1 MEHSPLS
8 RRGLL
13 RGGAG
18 LAAGA
23 AAQPL
28 IPGNALAQDAKPP
41 SRDADL
47 VLHNGQVLLMDRGFR
62 IVSALAI
69 EAGRVV
75 HAGPDPSVRRLI
87 GRRTRVVNLRGRTVL
102 PGINDSHLH
111 GLRTGLALPPYTVDV
126 GEPAVRSIA
135 DAVAAV
141 GEAVRQ
147 ADPGTWIRG
156 KGWNENAFA
165 EGRPPTRQDL
175 DPVSP
180 GHPVVLLD
188 WSNHVLWVN
197 GKALELAGITR
208 DTPDPSGGVIVRDA
222 SGEPTGLLRET
233 AMDLVNRHV
242 PPYTEEEQADA
253 IDNAV
258 ALLLS
263 HGITSFT
270 EPGIG
275 AAAQRVYADKARRGA
290 LGARVTALLSR
301 PDDTYP
307 TSADH
312 VREIL
317 GGHRPPADVDPR
329 WFSVTGV
336 KLRADGVPIAGRTAW
351 MREPYTGGGRGS
363 LVTDGETD
371 QDKVAELTAM
381 IGLVHQARM
390 QVGTH
395 ATGDA
400 AIDAVAAAYA
410 RALRRSRSHPR
421 HYVIHGDFAWPETL
435 RILARN
441 RCGVSFNPSIK
452 HLIADSQPDIVGARR
467 AAYQTPY
474 RSALRAGA
482 VVTSASDA
490 PNVAPDWR
498 QGLETM
504 LLREGGSGEVS
515 GPDQIIGVR
524 EALHTYTTA
533 GAWQDRADRWKGA
546 LTRGMAADLCV
557 LDGTL
562 FDSRGRLT
570 HDAHGI
576 TDVPV
581 ALTVVDGEIAYDAA
595 DASHRSAAARA
606 RSVSWA
612 RRPDPRQMCAHC
624 S

>member
-18 LAAGA
+18 LAVGA

-28 IPGNALAQDAKPP
+28 THANAWAQNTGRPTAA
-41 SRDADL
+41 ADL
-47 VLHNGQVLLMDRGFR
+47 VLHNGQVLTMDRGFR

-69 EAGRVV
+69 RAGRIV
-75 HAGPDPSVRRLI
+75 HTGDDRSVRRLV
-87 GRRTRVVNLRGRTVL
+87 GRRTQVLNLRGRTVL

-126 GEPAVRSIA
+126 GVGSIA
-135 DAVAAV
+135 DAAQAVA
-141 GEAVRQ
+141 EAVRE
-147 ADPGTWIRG
+147 ADPGAWIRG
-156 KGWNENAFA
+156 KGWNEDAFA
-165 EGRPPTRQDL
+165 EGRPPTRRDL

-180 GHPVVLLD
+180 DHPVVLLD

-197 GKALELAGITR
+197 GKALELAGIDR
-208 DTPDPSGGVIVRDA
+208 DTPDPSGGVVVRDS

-242 PPYTEEEQADA
+242 PPYTDEEQADA
-253 IDNAV
+253 IDTAV

-275 AAAQRVYADKARRGA
+275 TSAQRIYADKARRGA
-290 LGARVTALLSR
+290 LGIRVTALLSR

-307 TSADH
+307 TSAGH
-312 VREIL
+312 VREL
-317 GGHRPPADVDPR
+317 LAAHRPPDDVDPR
-329 WFSVTGV
+329 FFAVTGV
-336 KLRADGVPIAGRTAW
+336 KLRADGVPIASRTAW
-351 MREPYTGGGRGS
+351 MREPYTGGGRGG
-363 LVTDGETD
+363 LVTDGATD
-371 QDKVAELTAM
+371 REKVDELTAM
-381 IGLVHQARM
+381 IGLVHQAGM

-410 RALRRSRSHPR
+410 RALGRRPRVHPR
-421 HYVIHGDFAWPETL
+421 HYVIHGDFTWPETL
-435 RILARN
+435 RVLAEN
-441 RCGVSFNPSIK
+441 HCGISLNPNIK
-452 HLIADSQPDIVGARR
+452 HLIADGQPDIVGAGR

-474 RSALRAGA
+474 RSALEAGLT
-482 VVTSASDA
+482 VTSASDS

-504 LLREGGSGEVS
+504 LLREGRSGEVS
-515 GPDQIIGVR
+515 GPDQVIGMR
-524 EALHTYTTA
+524 DALRTYTTA
-533 GAWQDRADRWKGA
+533 GAWQDHADRWKGT
-546 LTRGMAADLCV
+546 LSRGMAADLCV
-557 LDGTL
+557 LEGTL
-562 FDSRGRLT
+562 LDRHGRPAS
-570 HDAHGI
+570 DAHDITGI
-576 TDVPV
+576 PV
-581 ALTVVDGEIAYDAA
+581 ALTVVDGDIAYDAGNP
-595 DASHRSAAARA
+595 SHRTAARHGQA
-606 RSVSWA
+606 VSWA
-612 RRPDPRQMCAHC
+612 RRPDPRQVCAHC

>member
-1 MEHSPLS
+1 
-8 RRGLL
+8 
-13 RGGAG
+13 
-18 LAAGA
+18 
-23 AAQPL
+23 
-28 IPGNALAQDAKPP
+28 
-41 SRDADL
+41 
-47 VLHNGQVLLMDRGFR
+47 MDRGFR

-69 EAGRVV
+69 GEGRIL
-75 HAGPDPSVRRLI
+75 HAGPDASVRRLI
-87 GRRTRVVNLRGRTVL
+87 GRRTQVVNLRGRTVL

-135 DAVAAV
+135 EAVAAV
-141 GEAVRQ
+141 GSAVQQ
-147 ADPGTWIRG
+147 ASPGTWIRG
-156 KGWNENAFA
+156 KGWDQNAFT
-165 EGRPPTRQDL
+165 EGRPPTRHDL

-180 GHPVVLLD
+180 DHPVVLLD

-208 DTPDPSGGVIVRDA
+208 DTPDPSGGAIVRDA
-222 SGEPTGLLRET
+222 AGEPTGLLRET

-275 AAAQRVYADKARRGA
+275 AAAQRIYADKARRGA
-290 LGARVTALLSR
+290 LGVRVTALLSK

-307 TSADH
+307 TSTEG

-317 GGHRPPADVDPR
+317 GGHRPPEGVDPR
-329 WFSVTGV
+329 WFNITGV
-336 KLRADGVPIAGRTAW
+336 KLRADGVPIDSRTAW
-351 MREPYTGGGRGS
+351 MREPYVGGGRGS
-363 LVTDGETD
+363 LVTDGATD
-371 QDKVAELTAM
+371 REKVDELTAM
-381 IGLVHQARM
+381 IGLVHRAGL

-410 RALRRSRSHPR
+410 RALRRGPRSDRR
-421 HYVIHGDFAWPETL
+421 HYVIHGDFTWPETL
-435 RILARN
+435 RVLAKN
-441 RCGVSFNPSIK
+441 RCGISLNPNIK
-452 HLIADSQPDIVGARR
+452 HLIADSQSDVVGAER

-474 RSALRAGA
+474 RSALEAR
-482 VVTSASDA
+482 VTVTSASDA

-504 LLREGGSGEVS
+504 LLREGGSGDVS
-515 GPDQIIGVR
+515 GPDEIIGVR
-524 EALHTYTTA
+524 EALRTYTTA
-533 GAWQDRADRWKGA
+533 GAWQDHADRWKGA

-562 FDSRGRLT
+562 FDSRGRLRG
-570 HDAHGI
+570 DAHDI
-576 TDVPV
+576 TEVPI
-581 ALTVVDGEIAYDAA
+581 ALTVVDGDIAYDAA
-595 DASHRSAAARA
+595 NASHRSPAARA
-606 RSVSWA
+606 REVSWA
-612 RRPDPRQMCAHC
+612 RRSDPRQMCAHC